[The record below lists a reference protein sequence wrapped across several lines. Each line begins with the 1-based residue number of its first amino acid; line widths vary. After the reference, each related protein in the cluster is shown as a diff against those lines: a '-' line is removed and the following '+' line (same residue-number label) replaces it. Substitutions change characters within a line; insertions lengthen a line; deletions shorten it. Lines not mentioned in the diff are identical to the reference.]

1 MKRDVQE
8 TVPFQYKKGEE
19 KQMRKVRWKSWCIAL
34 VCSVV
39 MAGCSGQQASPP
51 TSGDSSQ
58 TAAPQETAAEQ
69 TLKINMV
76 SEPTTID
83 PGLAQDLPSMAV
95 ARAAFDGLLR
105 LGTDGE
111 IHEAVAERYDVSPD
125 QLTWTFHLRDSKW
138 SNGDPVTAHDFEY
151 AWKRV
156 LDPATGSGYAYQMY
170 YLKNGAKAHSGEVP
184 LDEVGVKAT
193 DDKTLVV
200 TLENPAPFFP
210 QLVASVTYFPVNRNV
225 VQANPQWA
233 NEADTYVV
241 NGPFVIKEWEH
252 KSKIEF
258 AKNENYWG
266 KDQVKLSAMTFYM
279 IEDANTELNMF
290 QNGELDWAGSPLGD
304 LPLDAM
310 QALKDSGQLKTQAT
324 AGTYWYV
331 FNTEKVPFNNKKI
344 RQALAY
350 AINRQQIV
358 DNILMGKGDVALGI
372 LPPSMWFK
380 PEGHFPDGDVETAKK
395 LLAEGM
401 QELGISELP
410 DLEILYNTSEVHQRI
425 ATVIQDQWR
434 QAFGIEVKLRNVE
447 NKVRNEELEQGNF
460 QIGRSSWIG
469 DFNDPINFLEVFR
482 DVGGTNDTRWHNET
496 FKQLLLDSAKEPD
509 KAARNKLLAE
519 ADAILMEEMPV
530 VPIYYY
536 TYAWVQ
542 KDSVKDVVID
552 ALGFIDFKYAS
563 NAQ

>member
-1 MKRDVQE
+1 M
-8 TVPFQYKKGEE
+8 
-19 KQMRKVRWKSWCIAL
+19 AL
-34 VCSVV
+34 VCSVIL
-39 MAGCSGQQASPP
+39 AGCTSQQAGSS
-51 TSGDSSQ
+51 SGENTQAEQGEPQQ
-58 TAAPQETAAEQ
+58 TATEQ
-69 TLKINMV
+69 TLRINMF

-83 PGLAQDLPSMAV
+83 PGIAQDIPSMAV

-111 IHEAVAERYDVSPD
+111 LHEAVAERYDVSED
-125 QLTWTFHLRDSKW
+125 QLTWTFHLRDTQW

-184 LDEVGVKAT
+184 MDEVGVKAI

-200 TLENPAPFFP
+200 TLENPAPYFP
-210 QLVASVTYFPVNRNV
+210 QLVASVTYFPVNKQV
-225 VQANPQWA
+225 VEANPQWA

-241 NGPFVIKEWEH
+241 NGPFVIKEWQH

-258 AKNENYWG
+258 AKNENYWD

-279 IEDANTELNMF
+279 IEDATTELSMF
-290 QNGELDWAGSPLGD
+290 ESGELDWAGSPLGD
-304 LPLDAM
+304 LPLDAIP
-310 QALKDSGQLKTQAT
+310 ALKDSGQLKTQAT

-331 FNTEKVPFNNKKI
+331 YNTDKVPFNNKKI
-344 RQALAY
+344 RQAFAY
-350 AINRQQIV
+350 AINRQEIT

-380 PEGHFPDGDVETAKK
+380 PEGYFQDGDVETAKK

-401 QELGISELP
+401 RELGIRELP
-410 DLEILYNTSEVHQRI
+410 EIEILYNTSEVHQRI

-434 QAFGIEVKLRNVE
+434 KAFGIEVKLKNVE

-460 QIGRSSWIG
+460 QIGRASWIG

-482 DVGGTNDTRWHNET
+482 DVGGTNDSRWHSEQ
-496 FKQLLLDSAKEPD
+496 FKQLLLDSAKESNTE
-509 KAARNKLLAE
+509 ARNKLLAQ
-519 ADAILMEEMPV
+519 ADAILMDELPV

-563 NAQ
+563 NAK